1 MADFARTWVTD
12 YGNLLFGY
20 AYKRVNDR
28 EKAEDLV
35 QDTFVSALKGYEKFE
50 ERSSEK
56 SWLFSIL
63 KHKIIDY
70 YRSKG
75 RNKTDTFE
83 SDELIDA
90 LFDDKGHWK
99 DPVEQWNSPEVVLQN
114 SEFRSILRKCVD
126 HLPEIQKKVF
136 SFRDM
141 DGLTGEA
148 ICKILDISSSN
159 LWVVTH
165 RARHK
170 LRDCLTIN
178 WFGGAK

>member
-1 MADFARTWVTD
+1 MADFAKTWVND

-20 AYKRVNDR
+20 AFKKVNDR

-35 QDTFVSALKGYEKFE
+35 QDTFVSALKGYDKFE
-50 ERSSEK
+50 KRSSEK

-75 RNKTDTFE
+75 RNKTDNFE
-83 SDELIDA
+83 SDEMIDA
-90 LFDDKGHWK
+90 LFDEVGHWK
-99 DPVEQWNSPEVVLQN
+99 NRVNEWESPELALQN
-114 SEFRSILRKCVD
+114 SEFRKVLEQCIGN
-126 HLPEIQKKVF
+126 LPETQQRVF
-136 SFRDM
+136 EYRDL
-141 DGLTGEA
+141 DGLSGED
-148 ICKILDISSSN
+148 ICKILDLSASN

-178 WFGGAK
+178 WFGGAQ